1 MICCKKQCVERQTV
15 KGTSEL
21 VTPSESVTSVV
32 SLAAFKQHIKWDP
45 DDASEDDIMA
55 IYIAA
60 ATEECGDYIGRAIL
74 PGQWKTV
81 FDSFYPEITIDV
93 IPIDPDSIVVKYY
106 DADNAIQTLNA
117 NQYTV
122 KTHGKDAY
130 VTIDFDGNA
139 LPSVY
144 DRYDAVHVAYT
155 AGYGI
160 EETDAVPARVKL
172 AILIQA
178 AGHFENRQSEQSGA
192 SSAIIFGA
200 HQQLFP
206 LKML

>member
-1 MICCKKQCVERQTV
+1 MICCKNRCLNETV

-21 VTPSESVTSVV
+21 VTPSETVTEVV
-32 SLAAFKQHIKWDP
+32 SLAAFKQHIKWAA
-45 DDASEDDIMA
+45 DDNSEDEIMS
-55 IYIAA
+55 IYIAS
-60 ATEECGDYIGRAIL
+60 ATEECADYIGRAIL
-74 PGQWKTV
+74 PGNWKTI
-81 FDSFYPEITIDV
+81 FDSFYPSVTIDV
-93 IPIDPDSIVVKYY
+93 IPVDPGSIVVKYY
-106 DADNAIQTLNA
+106 DADNTIQTLNA
-117 NQYTV
+117 SQYKI

-130 VTIDFDGNA
+130 PTIDFDGNA

-144 DRYDAVHVAYT
+144 DRYDSVQVEFT
-155 AGYGI
+155 AGYGD
-160 EETDAVPARVKL
+160 EETDDVPARVKL